1 MLKKRIVVAAITL
14 GLGLCLPGLSSA
26 ASLSR
31 APRPDLLAS
40 IARMWNLL
48 PGAHHGA
55 AAPAARDH
63 RKNGIGMDPTG
74 APAPPPPGSQATT
87 TDPTSTGQ

>member
-14 GLGLCLPGLSSA
+14 GLSLPGLSSA
-26 ASLSR
+26 ASPSW

-40 IARMWNLL
+40 ITRLWDLL

-55 AAPAARDH
+55 AAPSARDH
-63 RKNGIGMDPTG
+63 RKNGVGADPTG
-74 APAPPPPGSQATT
+74 APVPPPPGSQVTT